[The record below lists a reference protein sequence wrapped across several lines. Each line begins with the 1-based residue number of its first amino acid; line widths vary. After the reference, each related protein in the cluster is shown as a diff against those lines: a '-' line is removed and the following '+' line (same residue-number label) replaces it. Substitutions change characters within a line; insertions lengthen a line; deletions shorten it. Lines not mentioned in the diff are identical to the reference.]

1 MIVNTNMN
9 ALTAHNAMM
18 KNTALSGN
26 SMEKISSG
34 LRITKAGD
42 DAAGLAISEKMRSQI
57 RGLDQANRN
66 VQDGISLI
74 QTAEGGMEE
83 IGNILQRMRELSVQ
97 AGNGTN
103 SANETDAVQAELDE
117 LIGEIDRIAGSTKF
131 NGIELIGENAADI
144 EIQAGSNDNADT
156 FQKITISLSDMRAAT
171 LGVDG
176 VVSTDS
182 DAAIVAIDT
191 ALETVNTARATLGA
205 QQNRLE
211 YTQNNLTNMS
221 KINQQISTG
230 KVINTVS
237 DDPHKAIKIMNINN
251 EIKYTEKYNYNIDE
265 SVGWMNTTDGALDNV
280 GNLLGE
286 IKETILKVGNGTYS
300 QNEMKSLNEDMNEKI
315 KQLADTLNSTHGGKY
330 LFGGSSVDDAPIT
343 VIENPDGTVKLEF
356 SKDKNGQTIPNTDD
370 LKADISS
377 GINIDYNISVG
388 EILNIKDGNGN
399 TVNLLDEIN
408 NLSTLMNDIAN
419 GDEQTAAKA
428 KETLLNDT
436 KGKIDTLFDHVVNER
451 TSLGVRV
458 STAEKIKELN
468 DEDILNIQDV
478 LSKTQ
483 DTDVVEKFIELKS
496 AEMIYQASI
505 QVGAKLIQPTILDYI
520 R

>member
-1 MIVNTNMN
+1 M
-9 ALTAHNAMM
+9 
-18 KNTALSGN
+18 
-26 SMEKISSG
+26 
-34 LRITKAGD
+34 RITNA
-42 DAAGLAISEKMRSQI
+42 SMVRSH
-57 RGLDQANRN
+57 LY
-66 VQDGISLI
+66 
-74 QTAEGGMEE
+74 
-83 IGNILQRMRELSVQ
+83 
-97 AGNGTN
+97 
-103 SANETDAVQAELDE
+103 
-117 LIGEIDRIAGSTKF
+117 
-131 NGIELIGENAADI
+131 
-144 EIQAGSNDNADT
+144 DT
-156 FQKITISLSDMRAAT
+156 QK
-171 LGVDG
+171 
-176 VVSTDS
+176 
-182 DAAIVAIDT
+182 
-191 ALETVNTARATLGA
+191 
-205 QQNRLE
+205 
-211 YTQNNLTNMS
+211 NLTNMS

-230 KVINTVS
+230 KVINTIS
-237 DDPHKAIKIMNINN
+237 DDPHKAIKIMNMNN
-251 EIKYTEKYNYNIDE
+251 EIKYTEKYNSNIDE
-265 SVGWMNTTDGALDNV
+265 TVGWMNNTDGALESV

-286 IKETILKVGNGTYS
+286 IKDSIIKVGNGTYS
-300 QNEMKSLNEDMNEKI
+300 QNDMKSLNADINEKI
-315 KQLADTLNSTHGGKY
+315 KQLGDTLNSTYGGKY
-330 LFGGSSVDDAPIT
+330 IFGGTNVDDAPIK
-343 VIENPDGTVKLEF
+343 VVENPDGSVKLEF

-458 STAEKIKELN
+458 STAEKIKEFN
-468 DEDILNIQDV
+468 DENILSMKSILSQD
-478 LSKTQ
+478 Q

>member
-1 MIVNTNMN
+1 M
-9 ALTAHNAMM
+9 
-18 KNTALSGN
+18 
-26 SMEKISSG
+26 
-34 LRITKAGD
+34 RITNA
-42 DAAGLAISEKMRSQI
+42 SMVRSH
-57 RGLDQANRN
+57 LY
-66 VQDGISLI
+66 
-74 QTAEGGMEE
+74 
-83 IGNILQRMRELSVQ
+83 
-97 AGNGTN
+97 
-103 SANETDAVQAELDE
+103 
-117 LIGEIDRIAGSTKF
+117 
-131 NGIELIGENAADI
+131 
-144 EIQAGSNDNADT
+144 DT
-156 FQKITISLSDMRAAT
+156 QK
-171 LGVDG
+171 
-176 VVSTDS
+176 
-182 DAAIVAIDT
+182 
-191 ALETVNTARATLGA
+191 
-205 QQNRLE
+205 
-211 YTQNNLTNMS
+211 NLTNMS

-230 KVINTVS
+230 KVINTIS
-237 DDPHKAIKIMNINN
+237 DDPHKAIKIMNMNN
-251 EIKYTEKYNYNIDE
+251 EIKYTEKYNSIIDE
-265 SVGWMNTTDGALDNV
+265 TVGWMNNTDGALESV

-286 IKETILKVGNGTYS
+286 IKDSIIKVGNGTYS
-300 QNEMKSLNEDMNEKI
+300 QNDMKSLNADINEKI
-315 KQLADTLNSTHGGKY
+315 KQLGDTLNSTYGGKY
-330 LFGGSSVDDAPIT
+330 IFGGTNVDDAPIK
-343 VIENPDGTVKLEF
+343 VVENPDGSVKLEF

>member
-1 MIVNTNMN
+1 M
-9 ALTAHNAMM
+9 
-18 KNTALSGN
+18 
-26 SMEKISSG
+26 
-34 LRITKAGD
+34 RITNASM
-42 DAAGLAISEKMRSQI
+42 IRSH
-57 RGLDQANRN
+57 LYD
-66 VQDGISLI
+66 
-74 QTAEGGMEE
+74 
-83 IGNILQRMRELSVQ
+83 
-97 AGNGTN
+97 
-103 SANETDAVQAELDE
+103 
-117 LIGEIDRIAGSTKF
+117 
-131 NGIELIGENAADI
+131 
-144 EIQAGSNDNADT
+144 
-156 FQKITISLSDMRAAT
+156 
-171 LGVDG
+171 
-176 VVSTDS
+176 
-182 DAAIVAIDT
+182 
-191 ALETVNTARATLGA
+191 
-205 QQNRLE
+205 
-211 YTQNNLTNMS
+211 TQNNLTNMS

-251 EIKYTEKYNYNIDE
+251 EIKYTEKYNSNIDE
-265 SVGWMNTTDGALDNV
+265 TVGWMNTTDGALEST
-280 GNLLGE
+280 GNLLNE

-300 QNEMKSLNEDMNEKI
+300 QNEMKSLNADINEKI
-315 KQLADTLNSTHGGKY
+315 KQLADTLNSTYGGKY
-330 LFGGSSVDDAPIT
+330 LFAGTNVDDAPLK
-343 VIENPDGTVKLEF
+343 VVENPDGSVKLEF

>member
-1 MIVNTNMN
+1 M
-9 ALTAHNAMM
+9 
-18 KNTALSGN
+18 
-26 SMEKISSG
+26 
-34 LRITKAGD
+34 RITNA
-42 DAAGLAISEKMRSQI
+42 SMVRSH
-57 RGLDQANRN
+57 LYD
-66 VQDGISLI
+66 
-74 QTAEGGMEE
+74 
-83 IGNILQRMRELSVQ
+83 
-97 AGNGTN
+97 
-103 SANETDAVQAELDE
+103 
-117 LIGEIDRIAGSTKF
+117 
-131 NGIELIGENAADI
+131 
-144 EIQAGSNDNADT
+144 
-156 FQKITISLSDMRAAT
+156 
-171 LGVDG
+171 
-176 VVSTDS
+176 
-182 DAAIVAIDT
+182 
-191 ALETVNTARATLGA
+191 
-205 QQNRLE
+205 
-211 YTQNNLTNMS
+211 TQNNLTNMS

-330 LFGGSSVDDAPIT
+330 LFGGSSVDDVPIT

>member
-1 MIVNTNMN
+1 M
-9 ALTAHNAMM
+9 
-18 KNTALSGN
+18 
-26 SMEKISSG
+26 
-34 LRITKAGD
+34 RITNA
-42 DAAGLAISEKMRSQI
+42 SMVRSH
-57 RGLDQANRN
+57 LYD
-66 VQDGISLI
+66 
-74 QTAEGGMEE
+74 
-83 IGNILQRMRELSVQ
+83 
-97 AGNGTN
+97 
-103 SANETDAVQAELDE
+103 
-117 LIGEIDRIAGSTKF
+117 
-131 NGIELIGENAADI
+131 
-144 EIQAGSNDNADT
+144 
-156 FQKITISLSDMRAAT
+156 
-171 LGVDG
+171 
-176 VVSTDS
+176 
-182 DAAIVAIDT
+182 
-191 ALETVNTARATLGA
+191 
-205 QQNRLE
+205 
-211 YTQNNLTNMS
+211 TQNNLTNMS
-221 KINQQISTG
+221 KINQQISTS

-265 SVGWMNTTDGALDNV
+265 TVGWMNTTDGALDNV
-280 GNLLGE
+280 GNILGE

>member
-1 MIVNTNMN
+1 M
-9 ALTAHNAMM
+9 
-18 KNTALSGN
+18 
-26 SMEKISSG
+26 
-34 LRITKAGD
+34 RITNA
-42 DAAGLAISEKMRSQI
+42 SMVRSH
-57 RGLDQANRN
+57 LYD
-66 VQDGISLI
+66 
-74 QTAEGGMEE
+74 
-83 IGNILQRMRELSVQ
+83 
-97 AGNGTN
+97 
-103 SANETDAVQAELDE
+103 
-117 LIGEIDRIAGSTKF
+117 
-131 NGIELIGENAADI
+131 
-144 EIQAGSNDNADT
+144 
-156 FQKITISLSDMRAAT
+156 
-171 LGVDG
+171 
-176 VVSTDS
+176 
-182 DAAIVAIDT
+182 
-191 ALETVNTARATLGA
+191 
-205 QQNRLE
+205 
-211 YTQNNLTNMS
+211 TQNNLTNMS

-343 VIENPDGTVKLEF
+343 VIENPDGSVKLEF

>member
-1 MIVNTNMN
+1 M
-9 ALTAHNAMM
+9 
-18 KNTALSGN
+18 
-26 SMEKISSG
+26 
-34 LRITKAGD
+34 RITNSSM
-42 DAAGLAISEKMRSQI
+42 IRSHMY
-57 RGLDQANRN
+57 D
-66 VQDGISLI
+66 
-74 QTAEGGMEE
+74 
-83 IGNILQRMRELSVQ
+83 
-97 AGNGTN
+97 
-103 SANETDAVQAELDE
+103 
-117 LIGEIDRIAGSTKF
+117 
-131 NGIELIGENAADI
+131 
-144 EIQAGSNDNADT
+144 
-156 FQKITISLSDMRAAT
+156 
-171 LGVDG
+171 
-176 VVSTDS
+176 
-182 DAAIVAIDT
+182 
-191 ALETVNTARATLGA
+191 
-205 QQNRLE
+205 
-211 YTQNNLTNMS
+211 TQNNLTNMS

-237 DDPHKAIKIMNINN
+237 DDPHKAIRIMNMNN
-251 EIKYTEKYNYNIDE
+251 EIKYTEKYNSNIDE
-265 SVGWMNTTDGALDNV
+265 TVGWMNTTDGALEST
-280 GNLLGE
+280 GNLLNE

-300 QNEMKSLNEDMNEKI
+300 QNEMKSLNADINEKI
-315 KQLADTLNSTHGGKY
+315 KQLADTLNSTYGGKY
-330 LFGGSSVDDAPIT
+330 LFAGTNVDDAPLK
-343 VIENPDGTVKLEF
+343 VVENPDGSVKLEF

-505 QVGAKLIQPTILDYI
+505 QVGAKLIQPTILNYI

>member
-1 MIVNTNMN
+1 M
-9 ALTAHNAMM
+9 
-18 KNTALSGN
+18 
-26 SMEKISSG
+26 
-34 LRITKAGD
+34 RITNA
-42 DAAGLAISEKMRSQI
+42 SMVRSH
-57 RGLDQANRN
+57 LYD
-66 VQDGISLI
+66 
-74 QTAEGGMEE
+74 
-83 IGNILQRMRELSVQ
+83 
-97 AGNGTN
+97 
-103 SANETDAVQAELDE
+103 
-117 LIGEIDRIAGSTKF
+117 
-131 NGIELIGENAADI
+131 
-144 EIQAGSNDNADT
+144 
-156 FQKITISLSDMRAAT
+156 
-171 LGVDG
+171 
-176 VVSTDS
+176 
-182 DAAIVAIDT
+182 
-191 ALETVNTARATLGA
+191 
-205 QQNRLE
+205 
-211 YTQNNLTNMS
+211 TQNNLTNMS

-251 EIKYTEKYNYNIDE
+251 EIKYTEKYNSNIDE
-265 SVGWMNTTDGALDNV
+265 AVGWMNTTDGALEST
-280 GNLLGE
+280 GNLLNE

-300 QNEMKSLNEDMNEKI
+300 QNEMKSLNADINVKI
-315 KQLADTLNSTHGGKY
+315 KQLADTLNSTYGGKY
-330 LFGGSSVDDAPIT
+330 LFAGTNVDDAPLK
-343 VIENPDGTVKLEF
+343 VVENPDGSVKLEF

>member
-1 MIVNTNMN
+1 M
-9 ALTAHNAMM
+9 
-18 KNTALSGN
+18 
-26 SMEKISSG
+26 
-34 LRITKAGD
+34 RITNA
-42 DAAGLAISEKMRSQI
+42 SMVRSH
-57 RGLDQANRN
+57 LYD
-66 VQDGISLI
+66 
-74 QTAEGGMEE
+74 
-83 IGNILQRMRELSVQ
+83 
-97 AGNGTN
+97 
-103 SANETDAVQAELDE
+103 
-117 LIGEIDRIAGSTKF
+117 
-131 NGIELIGENAADI
+131 
-144 EIQAGSNDNADT
+144 
-156 FQKITISLSDMRAAT
+156 
-171 LGVDG
+171 
-176 VVSTDS
+176 
-182 DAAIVAIDT
+182 
-191 ALETVNTARATLGA
+191 
-205 QQNRLE
+205 
-211 YTQNNLTNMS
+211 TQNNLTNMS

-265 SVGWMNTTDGALDNV
+265 TVGWMNTTDGALDNV

-458 STAEKIKELN
+458 STAEKLKELN

>member
-1 MIVNTNMN
+1 M
-9 ALTAHNAMM
+9 
-18 KNTALSGN
+18 
-26 SMEKISSG
+26 
-34 LRITKAGD
+34 RITNA
-42 DAAGLAISEKMRSQI
+42 SMVRSH
-57 RGLDQANRN
+57 LYD
-66 VQDGISLI
+66 
-74 QTAEGGMEE
+74 
-83 IGNILQRMRELSVQ
+83 
-97 AGNGTN
+97 
-103 SANETDAVQAELDE
+103 
-117 LIGEIDRIAGSTKF
+117 
-131 NGIELIGENAADI
+131 
-144 EIQAGSNDNADT
+144 
-156 FQKITISLSDMRAAT
+156 
-171 LGVDG
+171 
-176 VVSTDS
+176 
-182 DAAIVAIDT
+182 
-191 ALETVNTARATLGA
+191 
-205 QQNRLE
+205 
-211 YTQNNLTNMS
+211 TQNNLTNMS

-251 EIKYTEKYNYNIDE
+251 EIKYTEKYNSNIDE
-265 SVGWMNTTDGALDNV
+265 TVGWMNTTDGALEST
-280 GNLLGE
+280 GNLLNE

-300 QNEMKSLNEDMNEKI
+300 QNEMKSLNADINEKI
-315 KQLADTLNSTHGGKY
+315 KQLADTLNSTYGGKY
-330 LFGGSSVDDAPIT
+330 LFAGTNVDDAPLK
-343 VIENPDGTVKLEF
+343 VVENPDGSVKLEF

-377 GINIDYNISVG
+377 GINIDYNISLG

>member
-1 MIVNTNMN
+1 M
-9 ALTAHNAMM
+9 
-18 KNTALSGN
+18 
-26 SMEKISSG
+26 
-34 LRITKAGD
+34 RITNA
-42 DAAGLAISEKMRSQI
+42 SMVRSH
-57 RGLDQANRN
+57 LYD
-66 VQDGISLI
+66 
-74 QTAEGGMEE
+74 
-83 IGNILQRMRELSVQ
+83 
-97 AGNGTN
+97 
-103 SANETDAVQAELDE
+103 
-117 LIGEIDRIAGSTKF
+117 
-131 NGIELIGENAADI
+131 
-144 EIQAGSNDNADT
+144 
-156 FQKITISLSDMRAAT
+156 
-171 LGVDG
+171 
-176 VVSTDS
+176 
-182 DAAIVAIDT
+182 
-191 ALETVNTARATLGA
+191 
-205 QQNRLE
+205 
-211 YTQNNLTNMS
+211 TQNNLTNMS

-265 SVGWMNTTDGALDNV
+265 TVFWMNTTDGALDNV

-330 LFGGSSVDDAPIT
+330 LFGGSSVDDEPIT

>member
-1 MIVNTNMN
+1 M
-9 ALTAHNAMM
+9 
-18 KNTALSGN
+18 
-26 SMEKISSG
+26 
-34 LRITKAGD
+34 RITNA
-42 DAAGLAISEKMRSQI
+42 SMVRSH
-57 RGLDQANRN
+57 LYD
-66 VQDGISLI
+66 
-74 QTAEGGMEE
+74 
-83 IGNILQRMRELSVQ
+83 
-97 AGNGTN
+97 
-103 SANETDAVQAELDE
+103 
-117 LIGEIDRIAGSTKF
+117 
-131 NGIELIGENAADI
+131 
-144 EIQAGSNDNADT
+144 
-156 FQKITISLSDMRAAT
+156 
-171 LGVDG
+171 
-176 VVSTDS
+176 
-182 DAAIVAIDT
+182 
-191 ALETVNTARATLGA
+191 
-205 QQNRLE
+205 
-211 YTQNNLTNMS
+211 TQNNLTKMS
-221 KINQQISTG
+221 KLNQQISTG

>member
-1 MIVNTNMN
+1 M
-9 ALTAHNAMM
+9 
-18 KNTALSGN
+18 
-26 SMEKISSG
+26 
-34 LRITKAGD
+34 RITNA
-42 DAAGLAISEKMRSQI
+42 SMVRSH
-57 RGLDQANRN
+57 LYD
-66 VQDGISLI
+66 
-74 QTAEGGMEE
+74 
-83 IGNILQRMRELSVQ
+83 
-97 AGNGTN
+97 
-103 SANETDAVQAELDE
+103 
-117 LIGEIDRIAGSTKF
+117 
-131 NGIELIGENAADI
+131 
-144 EIQAGSNDNADT
+144 
-156 FQKITISLSDMRAAT
+156 
-171 LGVDG
+171 
-176 VVSTDS
+176 
-182 DAAIVAIDT
+182 
-191 ALETVNTARATLGA
+191 
-205 QQNRLE
+205 
-211 YTQNNLTNMS
+211 TQNNLTNMS

-315 KQLADTLNSTHGGKY
+315 KQLADTLNSTYGGKY

-458 STAEKIKELN
+458 STAEKIKEFN
-468 DEDILNIQDV
+468 DDNIINMKSV
-478 LSKTQ
+478 LSLDQ
-483 DTDVVEKFIELKS
+483 DTDHVEKFIELQS
-496 AEMIYQASI
+496 AQLVYQASI

>member
-1 MIVNTNMN
+1 M
-9 ALTAHNAMM
+9 
-18 KNTALSGN
+18 
-26 SMEKISSG
+26 
-34 LRITKAGD
+34 RITNA
-42 DAAGLAISEKMRSQI
+42 SMVRSH
-57 RGLDQANRN
+57 LYD
-66 VQDGISLI
+66 
-74 QTAEGGMEE
+74 
-83 IGNILQRMRELSVQ
+83 
-97 AGNGTN
+97 
-103 SANETDAVQAELDE
+103 
-117 LIGEIDRIAGSTKF
+117 
-131 NGIELIGENAADI
+131 
-144 EIQAGSNDNADT
+144 
-156 FQKITISLSDMRAAT
+156 
-171 LGVDG
+171 
-176 VVSTDS
+176 
-182 DAAIVAIDT
+182 
-191 ALETVNTARATLGA
+191 
-205 QQNRLE
+205 
-211 YTQNNLTNMS
+211 TQNNLTNMS

-265 SVGWMNTTDGALDNV
+265 TVGWMNTTDGALEST
-280 GNLLGE
+280 GNLLNE

-300 QNEMKSLNEDMNEKI
+300 QNEMKSLNADMNEKI

>member
-1 MIVNTNMN
+1 M
-9 ALTAHNAMM
+9 
-18 KNTALSGN
+18 
-26 SMEKISSG
+26 
-34 LRITKAGD
+34 RITNA
-42 DAAGLAISEKMRSQI
+42 SMVRSH
-57 RGLDQANRN
+57 LYD
-66 VQDGISLI
+66 
-74 QTAEGGMEE
+74 
-83 IGNILQRMRELSVQ
+83 
-97 AGNGTN
+97 
-103 SANETDAVQAELDE
+103 
-117 LIGEIDRIAGSTKF
+117 
-131 NGIELIGENAADI
+131 
-144 EIQAGSNDNADT
+144 
-156 FQKITISLSDMRAAT
+156 
-171 LGVDG
+171 
-176 VVSTDS
+176 
-182 DAAIVAIDT
+182 
-191 ALETVNTARATLGA
+191 
-205 QQNRLE
+205 
-211 YTQNNLTNMS
+211 TQNNLTNMS

-265 SVGWMNTTDGALDNV
+265 TVGWMNTTDGALDNV

-343 VIENPDGTVKLEF
+343 VIENPDGTVKFEF

>member
-1 MIVNTNMN
+1 M
-9 ALTAHNAMM
+9 
-18 KNTALSGN
+18 
-26 SMEKISSG
+26 
-34 LRITKAGD
+34 RITNA
-42 DAAGLAISEKMRSQI
+42 SMVRSH
-57 RGLDQANRN
+57 LYD
-66 VQDGISLI
+66 
-74 QTAEGGMEE
+74 
-83 IGNILQRMRELSVQ
+83 
-97 AGNGTN
+97 
-103 SANETDAVQAELDE
+103 
-117 LIGEIDRIAGSTKF
+117 
-131 NGIELIGENAADI
+131 
-144 EIQAGSNDNADT
+144 
-156 FQKITISLSDMRAAT
+156 
-171 LGVDG
+171 
-176 VVSTDS
+176 
-182 DAAIVAIDT
+182 
-191 ALETVNTARATLGA
+191 
-205 QQNRLE
+205 
-211 YTQNNLTNMS
+211 TQNNLTNMS

-251 EIKYTEKYNYNIDE
+251 EIKYTEKYNSNIDE
-265 SVGWMNTTDGALDNV
+265 TVGWMNTTDGALEST
-280 GNLLGE
+280 GNLLNE

-300 QNEMKSLNEDMNEKI
+300 QNEMKSLNADINEKI
-315 KQLADTLNSTHGGKY
+315 KQLADTLNSTYGGKY
-330 LFGGSSVDDAPIT
+330 LFAGTNVDDAPIT

-408 NLSTLMNDIAN
+408 NLSTLMNNIAN

>member
-1 MIVNTNMN
+1 M
-9 ALTAHNAMM
+9 
-18 KNTALSGN
+18 
-26 SMEKISSG
+26 
-34 LRITKAGD
+34 RITNA
-42 DAAGLAISEKMRSQI
+42 SMVRSH
-57 RGLDQANRN
+57 LYD
-66 VQDGISLI
+66 
-74 QTAEGGMEE
+74 
-83 IGNILQRMRELSVQ
+83 
-97 AGNGTN
+97 
-103 SANETDAVQAELDE
+103 
-117 LIGEIDRIAGSTKF
+117 
-131 NGIELIGENAADI
+131 
-144 EIQAGSNDNADT
+144 
-156 FQKITISLSDMRAAT
+156 
-171 LGVDG
+171 
-176 VVSTDS
+176 
-182 DAAIVAIDT
+182 
-191 ALETVNTARATLGA
+191 
-205 QQNRLE
+205 
-211 YTQNNLTNMS
+211 TQNNLTKMS

-265 SVGWMNTTDGALDNV
+265 TVGWMNTTDGALDNV

-300 QNEMKSLNEDMNEKI
+300 QNEMKSLNKDMNEKI

>member
-1 MIVNTNMN
+1 M
-9 ALTAHNAMM
+9 
-18 KNTALSGN
+18 
-26 SMEKISSG
+26 
-34 LRITKAGD
+34 RITNA
-42 DAAGLAISEKMRSQI
+42 SMVRSH
-57 RGLDQANRN
+57 LYD
-66 VQDGISLI
+66 
-74 QTAEGGMEE
+74 
-83 IGNILQRMRELSVQ
+83 
-97 AGNGTN
+97 
-103 SANETDAVQAELDE
+103 
-117 LIGEIDRIAGSTKF
+117 
-131 NGIELIGENAADI
+131 
-144 EIQAGSNDNADT
+144 
-156 FQKITISLSDMRAAT
+156 
-171 LGVDG
+171 
-176 VVSTDS
+176 
-182 DAAIVAIDT
+182 
-191 ALETVNTARATLGA
+191 
-205 QQNRLE
+205 
-211 YTQNNLTNMS
+211 TQNNLTNMS

-251 EIKYTEKYNYNIDE
+251 EIKYTEKYNYNRDE
-265 SVGWMNTTDGALDNV
+265 TVGWMNTTDGALDNV

>member
-1 MIVNTNMN
+1 M
-9 ALTAHNAMM
+9 
-18 KNTALSGN
+18 
-26 SMEKISSG
+26 
-34 LRITKAGD
+34 RITNA
-42 DAAGLAISEKMRSQI
+42 SMVRSH
-57 RGLDQANRN
+57 LYD
-66 VQDGISLI
+66 
-74 QTAEGGMEE
+74 
-83 IGNILQRMRELSVQ
+83 
-97 AGNGTN
+97 
-103 SANETDAVQAELDE
+103 
-117 LIGEIDRIAGSTKF
+117 
-131 NGIELIGENAADI
+131 
-144 EIQAGSNDNADT
+144 
-156 FQKITISLSDMRAAT
+156 
-171 LGVDG
+171 
-176 VVSTDS
+176 
-182 DAAIVAIDT
+182 
-191 ALETVNTARATLGA
+191 
-205 QQNRLE
+205 
-211 YTQNNLTNMS
+211 TQNNLTNMS

-251 EIKYTEKYNYNIDE
+251 EIKYTEKYNSNIDE
-265 SVGWMNTTDGALDNV
+265 AVGWMNTTDGALEST
-280 GNLLGE
+280 GNLLNE

-315 KQLADTLNSTHGGKY
+315 KQLADTLNSTYGGKY
-330 LFGGSSVDDAPIT
+330 LFGGSSVDDAPLK
-343 VIENPDGTVKLEF
+343 VVENPDGSVKLEF

>member
-1 MIVNTNMN
+1 M
-9 ALTAHNAMM
+9 
-18 KNTALSGN
+18 
-26 SMEKISSG
+26 
-34 LRITKAGD
+34 RITNA
-42 DAAGLAISEKMRSQI
+42 SMVRSH
-57 RGLDQANRN
+57 LYD
-66 VQDGISLI
+66 
-74 QTAEGGMEE
+74 
-83 IGNILQRMRELSVQ
+83 
-97 AGNGTN
+97 
-103 SANETDAVQAELDE
+103 
-117 LIGEIDRIAGSTKF
+117 
-131 NGIELIGENAADI
+131 
-144 EIQAGSNDNADT
+144 
-156 FQKITISLSDMRAAT
+156 
-171 LGVDG
+171 
-176 VVSTDS
+176 
-182 DAAIVAIDT
+182 
-191 ALETVNTARATLGA
+191 
-205 QQNRLE
+205 
-211 YTQNNLTNMS
+211 TQNNLTNMS

-237 DDPHKAIKIMNINN
+237 DDPHKAIKIMNMNN

-265 SVGWMNTTDGALDNV
+265 AVGWMNTTDGALENV

-356 SKDKNGQTIPNTDD
+356 SKDKNGQIIPNTDD

-377 GINIDYNISVG
+377 GTNIDYNISVG
-388 EILNIKDGNGN
+388 EILNIKDANGN

-458 STAEKIKELN
+458 NTAEKIKELN
-468 DEDILNIQDV
+468 DEDILNIQEV

>member
-1 MIVNTNMN
+1 M
-9 ALTAHNAMM
+9 
-18 KNTALSGN
+18 
-26 SMEKISSG
+26 
-34 LRITKAGD
+34 RITNA
-42 DAAGLAISEKMRSQI
+42 SMVRSHFY
-57 RGLDQANRN
+57 D
-66 VQDGISLI
+66 
-74 QTAEGGMEE
+74 
-83 IGNILQRMRELSVQ
+83 
-97 AGNGTN
+97 
-103 SANETDAVQAELDE
+103 
-117 LIGEIDRIAGSTKF
+117 
-131 NGIELIGENAADI
+131 
-144 EIQAGSNDNADT
+144 
-156 FQKITISLSDMRAAT
+156 
-171 LGVDG
+171 
-176 VVSTDS
+176 
-182 DAAIVAIDT
+182 
-191 ALETVNTARATLGA
+191 
-205 QQNRLE
+205 
-211 YTQNNLTNMS
+211 TQNNLTNMS

-451 TSLGVRV
+451 TSLGVRL

>member
-1 MIVNTNMN
+1 M
-9 ALTAHNAMM
+9 
-18 KNTALSGN
+18 
-26 SMEKISSG
+26 
-34 LRITKAGD
+34 RITNA
-42 DAAGLAISEKMRSQI
+42 SMVRSH
-57 RGLDQANRN
+57 LYD
-66 VQDGISLI
+66 
-74 QTAEGGMEE
+74 
-83 IGNILQRMRELSVQ
+83 
-97 AGNGTN
+97 
-103 SANETDAVQAELDE
+103 
-117 LIGEIDRIAGSTKF
+117 
-131 NGIELIGENAADI
+131 
-144 EIQAGSNDNADT
+144 
-156 FQKITISLSDMRAAT
+156 
-171 LGVDG
+171 
-176 VVSTDS
+176 
-182 DAAIVAIDT
+182 
-191 ALETVNTARATLGA
+191 
-205 QQNRLE
+205 
-211 YTQNNLTNMS
+211 TQNNLTNMS

-370 LKADISS
+370 LKADISR

>member
-1 MIVNTNMN
+1 M
-9 ALTAHNAMM
+9 
-18 KNTALSGN
+18 
-26 SMEKISSG
+26 
-34 LRITKAGD
+34 RITNSSM
-42 DAAGLAISEKMRSQI
+42 IRSHMY
-57 RGLDQANRN
+57 D
-66 VQDGISLI
+66 
-74 QTAEGGMEE
+74 
-83 IGNILQRMRELSVQ
+83 
-97 AGNGTN
+97 
-103 SANETDAVQAELDE
+103 
-117 LIGEIDRIAGSTKF
+117 
-131 NGIELIGENAADI
+131 
-144 EIQAGSNDNADT
+144 
-156 FQKITISLSDMRAAT
+156 
-171 LGVDG
+171 
-176 VVSTDS
+176 
-182 DAAIVAIDT
+182 
-191 ALETVNTARATLGA
+191 
-205 QQNRLE
+205 
-211 YTQNNLTNMS
+211 TQNNLTNMS

-251 EIKYTEKYNYNIDE
+251 EIKYTEKYNSNIDE
-265 SVGWMNTTDGALDNV
+265 TVGWMNTTDGALEST
-280 GNLLGE
+280 GNLLNE

-300 QNEMKSLNEDMNEKI
+300 QNEMKSLNADINEKI
-315 KQLADTLNSTHGGKY
+315 KQLADTLNSTYGGKY
-330 LFGGSSVDDAPIT
+330 LFAGTNVDDAPIT

-451 TSLGVRV
+451 TSLGVRL

>member
-1 MIVNTNMN
+1 M
-9 ALTAHNAMM
+9 
-18 KNTALSGN
+18 
-26 SMEKISSG
+26 
-34 LRITKAGD
+34 RITNA
-42 DAAGLAISEKMRSQI
+42 SMVRSH
-57 RGLDQANRN
+57 LYD
-66 VQDGISLI
+66 
-74 QTAEGGMEE
+74 
-83 IGNILQRMRELSVQ
+83 
-97 AGNGTN
+97 
-103 SANETDAVQAELDE
+103 
-117 LIGEIDRIAGSTKF
+117 
-131 NGIELIGENAADI
+131 
-144 EIQAGSNDNADT
+144 
-156 FQKITISLSDMRAAT
+156 
-171 LGVDG
+171 
-176 VVSTDS
+176 
-182 DAAIVAIDT
+182 
-191 ALETVNTARATLGA
+191 
-205 QQNRLE
+205 
-211 YTQNNLTNMS
+211 TQNNLTNMS

-300 QNEMKSLNEDMNEKI
+300 QNEMKSLNADINEKI
-315 KQLADTLNSTHGGKY
+315 KQLADTLNSTYGGKY

>member
-1 MIVNTNMN
+1 M
-9 ALTAHNAMM
+9 
-18 KNTALSGN
+18 
-26 SMEKISSG
+26 
-34 LRITKAGD
+34 RITNSSM
-42 DAAGLAISEKMRSQI
+42 IRSHMY
-57 RGLDQANRN
+57 D
-66 VQDGISLI
+66 
-74 QTAEGGMEE
+74 
-83 IGNILQRMRELSVQ
+83 
-97 AGNGTN
+97 
-103 SANETDAVQAELDE
+103 
-117 LIGEIDRIAGSTKF
+117 
-131 NGIELIGENAADI
+131 
-144 EIQAGSNDNADT
+144 
-156 FQKITISLSDMRAAT
+156 
-171 LGVDG
+171 
-176 VVSTDS
+176 
-182 DAAIVAIDT
+182 
-191 ALETVNTARATLGA
+191 
-205 QQNRLE
+205 
-211 YTQNNLTNMS
+211 TQNNLTNMS

-237 DDPHKAIKIMNINN
+237 DDPHKAIRIMNMNN
-251 EIKYTEKYNYNIDE
+251 EIKYTEKYNSNIDE
-265 SVGWMNTTDGALDNV
+265 TVGWMNTTDGALEST
-280 GNLLGE
+280 GNLLNE

-300 QNEMKSLNEDMNEKI
+300 QNEMKSLNADINEKI
-315 KQLADTLNSTHGGKY
+315 KQLADTLNSTYGGKY
-330 LFGGSSVDDAPIT
+330 LFAGTNVDDAPLK
-343 VIENPDGTVKLEF
+343 VVENPDGSVKLEF

-399 TVNLLDEIN
+399 NINLLDEIN
-408 NLSTLMNDIAN
+408 NLSTLMNNIAN
-419 GDEQTAAKA
+419 GDEQTASTA
-428 KETLLNDT
+428 KEELLNNT
-436 KGKIDTLFDHVVNER
+436 KGKIDQLFDHVVNER

>member
-1 MIVNTNMN
+1 M
-9 ALTAHNAMM
+9 
-18 KNTALSGN
+18 
-26 SMEKISSG
+26 
-34 LRITKAGD
+34 RITNA
-42 DAAGLAISEKMRSQI
+42 SMVRSH
-57 RGLDQANRN
+57 LYD
-66 VQDGISLI
+66 
-74 QTAEGGMEE
+74 
-83 IGNILQRMRELSVQ
+83 
-97 AGNGTN
+97 
-103 SANETDAVQAELDE
+103 
-117 LIGEIDRIAGSTKF
+117 
-131 NGIELIGENAADI
+131 
-144 EIQAGSNDNADT
+144 
-156 FQKITISLSDMRAAT
+156 
-171 LGVDG
+171 
-176 VVSTDS
+176 
-182 DAAIVAIDT
+182 
-191 ALETVNTARATLGA
+191 
-205 QQNRLE
+205 
-211 YTQNNLTNMS
+211 TQNNLTNMS

-265 SVGWMNTTDGALDNV
+265 TVGWMNTTDGALDNV

-505 QVGAKLIQPTILDYI
+505 QVGAKVNTTYNI
-520 R
+520 RLYKIIGG